1 MKKQFVKKI
10 AALGLGALMLASL
23 FGCSNGASGSSSAG
37 GSSSAA
43 AGSAAESGKVQIQF
57 WHSMSGNTQEA
68 LDKVVAGFN
77 ESQDTYE
84 VVATNQGSYDEST
97 GKFFN
102 MANGDGS
109 AAIIQIGEQNLQS
122 MIDSG
127 MVASVTGLIEKHGFD
142 DSDLLEQEV
151 NFYTVD
157 GDMWAMPFNCS
168 TPVVYYNK
176 TAFDEA
182 GVTEFPTTFEGIQE
196 AAQALADSG
205 SSITPVGMYAYGY
218 ALDQMVIN
226 MGGYVINNENGRA
239 GRATEVAYQ
248 EQITAIY
255 NWIKGLQD
263 ADLLLNYGSD
273 GTNALSGFTQQQV
286 GMFISTSASCRNV
299 IDSATDFEVG
309 VANLPVPEG
318 TEPEGVYGGGGALC
332 IATGL
337 SEDVEAGVMEFCAY
351 ATSPEVQASWAVNT
365 GYFPICNGAYETETL
380 TTAYEEMP
388 QLQVAADQLLNSKV
402 NSITAGPLLSQLPQL
417 RTDLVTA
424 LEAVFNGGEV
434 DSSVQ
439 QAVESTNSAIA
450 NANQGVAE

>member
-1 MKKQFVKKI
+1 MNPMKMKLGKRI
-10 AALGLGALMLASL
+10 AAFALGTLMLAA
-23 FGCSNGASGSSSAG
+23 FAGCSTSGSGSS
-37 GSSSAA
+37 
-43 AGSAAESGKVQIQF
+43 GSASTGDSGKIQIQF

-68 LDKVVAGFN
+68 LDEVVAGFN

-109 AAIIQIGEQNLQS
+109 AHIIQIGEQNLQS

-127 MVASVTGLIEKHGFD
+127 MVASVSDLIEKHSFD

-151 NFYTVD
+151 NFYTV
-157 GDMWAMPFNCS
+157 GEDMWAMPFNCS

-176 TAFDEA
+176 TAFAEA
-182 GVTEFPTTFEGIQE
+182 GVTEFPTTFEGIKE

-205 SSITPVGMYAYGY
+205 SNITPVGMYAYGY

-239 GRATEVAYQ
+239 DRATEVAYQ
-248 EQITAIY
+248 DQITAIY
-255 NWIKGLQD
+255 NWIKDLQD
-263 ADLLLNYGSD
+263 SGLLLNYGSD
-273 GTNALSGFTQQQV
+273 GTNTISGFTQQQV
-286 GMFISTSASCRNV
+286 GMFIASSASCRNV

-337 SEDVEAGVMEFCAY
+337 SEDVETGVMEFCTY
-351 ATSPEVQASWAVNT
+351 ATSPEVQATWAVNT
-365 GYFPICNGAYETETL
+365 GYFPICNGAYDTETL

-417 RTDLVTA
+417 RTDLQTA
-424 LEAVFNGGEV
+424 LEAVFNGSDV
-434 DSSVQ
+434 DSAVA
-439 QAVESTNSAIA
+439 QAIESTNSAIA
-450 NANQGVAE
+450 TANEGVAE

>member
-1 MKKQFVKKI
+1 MNPMKMKLGKRI
-10 AALGLGALMLASL
+10 AAFALGTLMLAA
-23 FGCSNGASGSSSAG
+23 FAGCSTSGSGSS
-37 GSSSAA
+37 
-43 AGSAAESGKVQIQF
+43 GSASTGDSGKIQIQF

-68 LDKVVAGFN
+68 LDEVVAGFN

-109 AAIIQIGEQNLQS
+109 AHIIQIGEQNLQS

-127 MVASVTGLIEKHGFD
+127 MVASVSDLIEKHSFD

-151 NFYTVD
+151 NFYTV
-157 GDMWAMPFNCS
+157 GEDMWAMPFNCS

-176 TAFDEA
+176 TAFAEA
-182 GVTEFPTTFEGIQE
+182 GVTEFPTTFEGIKE

-205 SSITPVGMYAYGY
+205 SNITPVGMYAYGY

-239 GRATEVAYQ
+239 DRATEVAYQ
-248 EQITAIY
+248 DQITAIY
-255 NWIKGLQD
+255 NWIKDLQD
-263 ADLLLNYGSD
+263 SGLLLNYGSD
-273 GTNALSGFTQQQV
+273 GTNTISGFTQQQV
-286 GMFISTSASCRNV
+286 GMFIASSASCRNV

-337 SEDVEAGVMEFCAY
+337 SEDVETGVMEFCTY
-351 ATSPEVQASWAVNT
+351 ATSPEVQATWAVNT
-365 GYFPICNGAYETETL
+365 GYFPICNGAYDTETL
-380 TTAYEEMP
+380 TTAYEGMP

-417 RTDLVTA
+417 RTDLQTA
-424 LEAVFNGGEV
+424 LEAVFNGSDV
-434 DSSVQ
+434 DSAVA
-439 QAVESTNSAIA
+439 QAIESTNSAIA
-450 NANQGVAE
+450 TANEGVAE

>member
-1 MKKQFVKKI
+1 MKMKLGKRI
-10 AALGLGALMLASL
+10 AAFALGTLMLAA
-23 FGCSNGASGSSSAG
+23 FAGCSTSGSGSS
-37 GSSSAA
+37 
-43 AGSAAESGKVQIQF
+43 GSASTGDSGKIQIQF

-68 LDKVVAGFN
+68 LDEVVAGFN

-109 AAIIQIGEQNLQS
+109 AHIIQIGEQNLQS

-127 MVASVTGLIEKHGFD
+127 MVASVSDLIEKHSFD

-151 NFYTVD
+151 NFYTV
-157 GDMWAMPFNCS
+157 GEDMWAMPFNCS

-176 TAFDEA
+176 TAFAEA
-182 GVTEFPTTFEGIQE
+182 GVTEFPTTFEGIKE

-205 SSITPVGMYAYGY
+205 SNITPVGMYAYGY

-239 GRATEVAYQ
+239 DRATEVAYQ
-248 EQITAIY
+248 DQITAIY
-255 NWIKGLQD
+255 NWIKDLQD
-263 ADLLLNYGSD
+263 SGLLLNYGSD
-273 GTNALSGFTQQQV
+273 GTNTISGFTQQQV
-286 GMFISTSASCRNV
+286 GMFIASSASCRNV

-318 TEPEGVYGGGGALC
+318 TEPEGVYGGSGALC

-337 SEDVEAGVMEFCAY
+337 SEDVETGVMEFCTY
-351 ATSPEVQASWAVNT
+351 ATSPEVQATWAVNT
-365 GYFPICNGAYETETL
+365 GYFPICNGAYDTETL

-417 RTDLVTA
+417 RTDLQTA
-424 LEAVFNGGEV
+424 LEAVFNGSDV
-434 DSSVQ
+434 DSAVA
-439 QAVESTNSAIA
+439 QAIESTNSAIA
-450 NANQGVAE
+450 TANEGVAE

>member
-1 MKKQFVKKI
+1 MKKHVCKKI
-10 AALGLGALMLASL
+10 AALLLSALLLVTL
-23 FGCSNGASGSSSAG
+23 FAGCSNGSSDGSGASTSD
-37 GSSSAA
+37 
-43 AGSAAESGKVQIQF
+43 SGKLQIQF

-68 LDKVVAGFN
+68 LDAVVAGFN
-77 ESQDTYE
+77 ESQDQYE
-84 VVATNQGSYDEST
+84 VVATNQGTYDEST

-102 MANGDGS
+102 MAGGS
-109 AAIIQIGEQNLQS
+109 DSAHIIQIGEQNLQS

-127 MVASVTGLIEKHGFD
+127 MIASVSDLIETYSFD

-176 TAFDEA
+176 TVFDAA
-182 GVTEFPTTFEGIQE
+182 GVTEFPTTFEGITE
-196 AAQALADSG
+196 AAQKVAESND
-205 SSITPVGMYAYGY
+205 SITPVGMYAYGY

-239 GRATEVAYQ
+239 DLATEVSYQ
-248 EQITAIY
+248 DQITQIY
-255 NWIKGLQD
+255 NWIKDLQD
-263 ADLLLNYGSD
+263 QELLLNYGSD
-273 GTNALSGFTQQQV
+273 GTNTISGFTQQQV
-286 GMFISTSASCRNV
+286 GMFIASSASCRNV
-299 IDSATDFEVG
+299 IDSSTDFEVG

-332 IATGL
+332 VATGL
-337 SEDVEAGVMEFCAY
+337 DEDVEAGVMEFLTY
-351 ATSPEVQASWAVNT
+351 ATSPEVQATWAVST

-380 TTAYEEMP
+380 TSTYEELP
-388 QLQVAADQLLNSKV
+388 QLQVAADQLLNSNV

-417 RTDLVTA
+417 RTDLQTA
-424 LEAVFNGGEV
+424 LEAVFNGSDVESAV
-434 DSSVQ
+434 A

-450 NANQGVAE
+450 SANQGVAE

>member
-1 MKKQFVKKI
+1 MNPMKMKLGKRI
-10 AALGLGALMLASL
+10 AAFALGTLMLAA
-23 FGCSNGASGSSSAG
+23 FAGCSTSGSGSS
-37 GSSSAA
+37 
-43 AGSAAESGKVQIQF
+43 GSASTGDSGKIQIQF

-68 LDKVVAGFN
+68 LDEVVAGFN

-109 AAIIQIGEQNLQS
+109 AHIIQIGEQNLQS

-127 MVASVTGLIEKHGFD
+127 MVASVSDLIEKHSFD

-157 GDMWAMPFNCS
+157 EDMWAMPFNCS

-176 TAFDEA
+176 TVFDAA
-182 GVTEFPTTFEGIQE
+182 GVTEFPTTFEGITE
-196 AAQALADSG
+196 AAQQVAESN

-226 MGGYVINNENGRA
+226 MGGYVIDNENGRA
-239 GRATEVAYQ
+239 GRATQVAYQ
-248 EQITAIY
+248 DQIIQIY
-255 NWIKGLQD
+255 NWIKDLQD
-263 ADLLLNYGSD
+263 SELLLNYGSD
-273 GTNALSGFTQQQV
+273 GTNTISGFTQQQV
-286 GMFISTSASCRNV
+286 GMFIASSASCRNV
-299 IDSATDFEVG
+299 IDSSTDFEVG

-332 IATGL
+332 IAAGL
-337 SEDVEAGVMEFCAY
+337 SEDVEAGVMAFCEY
-351 ATSPEVQASWAVNT
+351 ATSPEVQAQWAVDT
-365 GYFPICNGAYETETL
+365 GYFPICNGAYDTETL
-380 TTAYEEMP
+380 TAAYEEMP

-417 RTDLVTA
+417 RTDLQTA
-424 LEAVFNGGEV
+424 LEAVFNGSDV
-434 DSSVQ
+434 DSAVA
-439 QAVESTNSAIA
+439 QAIESTNSAIA
-450 NANQGVAE
+450 TANEGVAE

>member
-1 MKKQFVKKI
+1 MKHFGKRI
-10 AALGLGALMLASL
+10 AALAVSAMTLVAS
-23 FGCSNGASGSSSAG
+23 FAGCTASGTTQSGSSSAD
-37 GSSSAA
+37 
-43 AGSAAESGKVQIQF
+43 SGKVQIQF

-68 LDKVVAGFN
+68 LDTLVAGFN
-77 ESQDTYE
+77 ESQDQYE

-109 AAIIQIGEQNLQS
+109 AHIIQIGEQNLQS

-127 MVASVTGLIEKHGFD
+127 MIASVSDLIEKHSFD

-157 GDMWAMPFNCS
+157 EDMWAMPFNCS

-176 TAFDEA
+176 TVFDAA
-182 GVTEFPTTFEGIQE
+182 GVTEFPTTFEGITE
-196 AAQALADSG
+196 AAQQVAESN

-239 GRATEVAYQ
+239 DRATEVAYQ
-248 EQITAIY
+248 DQIIQIY
-255 NWIKGLQD
+255 NWIKDLQD
-263 ADLLLNYGSD
+263 QGLLLNYGSD
-273 GTNALSGFTQQQV
+273 GTNTISGFTQQQV
-286 GMFISTSASCRNV
+286 GMFIATSASCRNV

-332 IATGL
+332 VATGL
-337 SEDVEAGVMEFCAY
+337 SEEVEAGVMEFLTY
-351 ATSPEVQASWAVNT
+351 ATSPEVQATWAVST
-365 GYFPICNGAYETETL
+365 GYFPICNGAYDTDTL
-380 TTAYEEMP
+380 KTSYEEMP
-388 QLQVAADQLLNSKV
+388 QLQVAADQLLNSNV

-417 RTDLVTA
+417 RTDLQTA
-424 LEAVFNGGEV
+424 LEAVFNGSDVESAV
-434 DSSVQ
+434 A

-450 NANQGVAE
+450 SANQGVAE

>member
-1 MKKQFVKKI
+1 MKKHVCKKI
-10 AALGLGALMLASL
+10 AALLLSALLLVTL
-23 FGCSNGASGSSSAG
+23 FAGCSNGSSDGSGASTSD
-37 GSSSAA
+37 
-43 AGSAAESGKVQIQF
+43 SGKLQIQF

-68 LDKVVAGFN
+68 LDAVVAGFN
-77 ESQDTYE
+77 ESQDQYE
-84 VVATNQGSYDEST
+84 VVATNQGTYDEST

-102 MANGDGS
+102 MAGGS
-109 AAIIQIGEQNLQS
+109 DSAHIIQIGEQNLQS

-127 MVASVTGLIEKHGFD
+127 MIASVSDLIETYSFD

-176 TAFDEA
+176 TVFDAA
-182 GVTEFPTTFEGIQE
+182 GVTEFPTTFEGITE
-196 AAQALADSG
+196 AAQKVAESND
-205 SSITPVGMYAYGY
+205 SITPVGMYAYGY

-239 GRATEVAYQ
+239 DRATEVAYQ
-248 EQITAIY
+248 DQITAIY
-255 NWIKGLQD
+255 NWIKDLQD
-263 ADLLLNYGSD
+263 QGLLLNYGSD
-273 GTNALSGFTQQQV
+273 GTNTISGFTQQQV
-286 GMFISTSASCRNV
+286 GMFIASSASCRNV
-299 IDSATDFEVG
+299 IDSSTDFEVG

-332 IATGL
+332 VATGL
-337 SEDVEAGVMEFCAY
+337 DEDVEAGVMEFLTY
-351 ATSPEVQASWAVNT
+351 ATSPEVQATWAVST

-380 TTAYEEMP
+380 TSTYEELP
-388 QLQVAADQLLNSKV
+388 QLQVAADQLLNSNV

-417 RTDLVTA
+417 RTDLQTA
-424 LEAVFNGGEV
+424 LEAVFNGSDVESAV
-434 DSSVQ
+434 A

-450 NANQGVAE
+450 SANQGVAE

>member
-1 MKKQFVKKI
+1 MKMKLGKRI
-10 AALGLGALMLASL
+10 AAFALGTLMLAA
-23 FGCSNGASGSSSAG
+23 FAGCSTSGSGSS
-37 GSSSAA
+37 
-43 AGSAAESGKVQIQF
+43 GSASTGDSGKIQIQF

-68 LDKVVAGFN
+68 LDEVVAGFN

-109 AAIIQIGEQNLQS
+109 AHIIQIGEQNLQS

-127 MVASVTGLIEKHGFD
+127 MVASVSDLIEKHSFD

-151 NFYTVD
+151 NFYTV
-157 GDMWAMPFNCS
+157 GEDMWAKPFNCS

-176 TAFDEA
+176 TAFAEA
-182 GVTEFPTTFEGIQE
+182 GVTEFPTTFEGIKE

-205 SSITPVGMYAYGY
+205 SNITPVGMYAYGY

-239 GRATEVAYQ
+239 DRATEVAYQ
-248 EQITAIY
+248 DQITAIY
-255 NWIKGLQD
+255 NWIKDLQD
-263 ADLLLNYGSD
+263 SGLLLNYGSD
-273 GTNALSGFTQQQV
+273 GTNTISGFTQQQV
-286 GMFISTSASCRNV
+286 GMFIASSASCRNV

-337 SEDVEAGVMEFCAY
+337 SEDVETGVMEFCTY
-351 ATSPEVQASWAVNT
+351 ATSPEVQATWAVNT
-365 GYFPICNGAYETETL
+365 GYFPICNGAYDTETL

-417 RTDLVTA
+417 RTDLQTA
-424 LEAVFNGGEV
+424 LEAVFNGSDV
-434 DSSVQ
+434 DSAVA
-439 QAVESTNSAIA
+439 QAIESTNSAIA
-450 NANQGVAE
+450 TANEGVAE

>member
-1 MKKQFVKKI
+1 MKMKLGKRI
-10 AALGLGALMLASL
+10 AAFALGTLMLAA
-23 FGCSNGASGSSSAG
+23 FAGCSTSGSGSS
-37 GSSSAA
+37 
-43 AGSAAESGKVQIQF
+43 GSASTGDSGKIQIQF

-68 LDKVVAGFN
+68 LDEVVAGFN

-109 AAIIQIGEQNLQS
+109 AHIIQIGEQNLQS

-127 MVASVTGLIEKHGFD
+127 MVASVSDLIEKHSFD

-151 NFYTVD
+151 NFYTV
-157 GDMWAMPFNCS
+157 GEDMWAMPFNCS

-176 TAFDEA
+176 TAFAEA
-182 GVTEFPTTFEGIQE
+182 GVTEFPTTFEGIKE

-205 SSITPVGMYAYGY
+205 SNITPVGMYAYGY

-239 GRATEVAYQ
+239 DRATEVAYQ
-248 EQITAIY
+248 DQITAIY
-255 NWIKGLQD
+255 NWIKDLQD
-263 ADLLLNYGSD
+263 SGLLLNYGSD
-273 GTNALSGFTQQQV
+273 GTNTISGFTQQQV
-286 GMFISTSASCRNV
+286 GMFIASSASCRNV

-337 SEDVEAGVMEFCAY
+337 SVDVETGVMEFCTY
-351 ATSPEVQASWAVNT
+351 ATSPEVQATWAVNT
-365 GYFPICNGAYETETL
+365 GYFPICNGAYDTETL

-417 RTDLVTA
+417 RTDLQTA
-424 LEAVFNGGEV
+424 LEAVFNGSDV
-434 DSSVQ
+434 DSAVA
-439 QAVESTNSAIA
+439 QAIESTNSAIA
-450 NANQGVAE
+450 TANEGVAE

>member
-1 MKKQFVKKI
+1 MKRNIGKRI
-10 AALGLGALMLASL
+10 LALGLSAVLAGSL
-23 FGCSNGASGSSSAG
+23 LAGCSSSGTSSDSASAD
-37 GSSSAA
+37 
-43 AGSAAESGKVQIQF
+43 SGKLQISF

-77 ESQDTYE
+77 ESQDQYE

-102 MANGDGS
+102 MANGEDS
-109 AAIIQIGEQNLQS
+109 AAIIQLGEQNLQS
-122 MIDSG
+122 MIDSQ
-127 MVASVTGLIEKHGFD
+127 MIASVSDLIEKHEFD

-176 TAFDEA
+176 TAFEEA
-182 GVTEFPTTFEGIQE
+182 GVTEFPTTFEGIKE
-196 AAQALADSG
+196 AAQKLADSG

-226 MGGYVINNENGRA
+226 MGGYVIDNENGRA
-239 GRATEVAYQ
+239 GRATQVAYQ
-248 EQITAIY
+248 DQIIQIY
-255 NWIKGLQD
+255 NWIKDLQD
-263 ADLLLNYGSD
+263 SELLLNYGSD
-273 GTNALSGFTQQQV
+273 GTNTISGFTQQQV
-286 GMFISTSASCRNV
+286 GMFIASSASCRNV
-299 IDSATDFEVG
+299 IDSSTDFEVG

-332 IATGL
+332 IAAGL
-337 SEDVEAGVMEFCAY
+337 SEDVEAGVMAFCEY
-351 ATSPEVQASWAVNT
+351 ATSPEVQAQWAVDT
-365 GYFPICNGAYETETL
+365 GYFPICNGAYDTETL
-380 TTAYEEMP
+380 TAAYEEMP

-424 LEAVFNGGEV
+424 LEAVFNGADV

-450 NANQGVAE
+450 AANEGVAE

>member
-1 MKKQFVKKI
+1 MKKHVCKKI
-10 AALGLGALMLASL
+10 AALLLSALLLVTL
-23 FGCSNGASGSSSAG
+23 FAGCSNGSSDGSGASTSD
-37 GSSSAA
+37 
-43 AGSAAESGKVQIQF
+43 SGKLQIQF

-68 LDKVVAGFN
+68 LDAVVAGFN
-77 ESQDTYE
+77 ESQDQYE
-84 VVATNQGSYDEST
+84 VVATNQGTYDEST

-102 MANGDGS
+102 MAGGS
-109 AAIIQIGEQNLQS
+109 DSAHIIQIGEQNLQS

-127 MVASVTGLIEKHGFD
+127 MIASVSDLIETYSFD

-176 TAFDEA
+176 TVFDAA
-182 GVTEFPTTFEGIQE
+182 GVTEFPTTFEGITE
-196 AAQALADSG
+196 AAQKVAESND
-205 SSITPVGMYAYGY
+205 SITPVGMYAYGY

-239 GRATEVAYQ
+239 DRATEVSYQ
-248 EQITAIY
+248 DQITQIY
-255 NWIKGLQD
+255 NWIKDLQD
-263 ADLLLNYGSD
+263 QELLLNYGSD
-273 GTNALSGFTQQQV
+273 GTNTISGFTQQQV
-286 GMFISTSASCRNV
+286 GMFIDSSASCRNV
-299 IDSATDFEVG
+299 IDSSTDFEVG

-332 IATGL
+332 VATGL
-337 SEDVEAGVMEFCAY
+337 DEDVEAGVMEFLTY
-351 ATSPEVQASWAVNT
+351 ATSPEVQATWAVST

-380 TTAYEEMP
+380 TSTYEELP
-388 QLQVAADQLLNSKV
+388 QLQVAADQLLNSNV

-417 RTDLVTA
+417 RTDLQTA
-424 LEAVFNGGEV
+424 LEAVFNGSDVESAV
-434 DSSVQ
+434 A

-450 NANQGVAE
+450 SANQGVAE

>member
-1 MKKQFVKKI
+1 MKMKLGKRI
-10 AALGLGALMLASL
+10 AAFALGTLMLAA
-23 FGCSNGASGSSSAG
+23 FAGCSTSGSGSS
-37 GSSSAA
+37 
-43 AGSAAESGKVQIQF
+43 GSASTGDSGKIQIQF

-68 LDKVVAGFN
+68 LDEVVAGFN

-109 AAIIQIGEQNLQS
+109 AHIIQIGEQNLQS

-127 MVASVTGLIEKHGFD
+127 MVASVSDLIEKHSFD

-151 NFYTVD
+151 NFYTV
-157 GDMWAMPFNCS
+157 GEDMWAMPFNCS

-176 TAFDEA
+176 TAFAEA
-182 GVTEFPTTFEGIQE
+182 GVTEFPTTFEGIKE

-205 SSITPVGMYAYGY
+205 SNITPVGMYAYGY

-239 GRATEVAYQ
+239 DRATEVAYQ
-248 EQITAIY
+248 DQITAIY
-255 NWIKGLQD
+255 NWIKDLQD
-263 ADLLLNYGSD
+263 SGLLLNYGSD
-273 GTNALSGFTQQQV
+273 GTNTISGFTQQQV
-286 GMFISTSASCRNV
+286 GMFIASSASCRNV
-299 IDSATDFEVG
+299 IDSATDFVVG

-337 SEDVEAGVMEFCAY
+337 SEDVETGVMEFCTY
-351 ATSPEVQASWAVNT
+351 ATSPEVQATWAVNT
-365 GYFPICNGAYETETL
+365 GYFPICNGAYDTETL

-417 RTDLVTA
+417 RTDLQTA
-424 LEAVFNGGEV
+424 LEAVFNGSDV
-434 DSSVQ
+434 DSAVA
-439 QAVESTNSAIA
+439 QAIESTNSAIA
-450 NANQGVAE
+450 TANEGVAE

>member
-1 MKKQFVKKI
+1 MKRNIGKRI
-10 AALGLGALMLASL
+10 LALGLSAVLAGSL
-23 FGCSNGASGSSSAG
+23 LAGCTGG
-37 GSSSAA
+37 GSSSD
-43 AGSAAESGKVQIQF
+43 SASTDSGKLQISF

-77 ESQDTYE
+77 ESQDQYE

-102 MANGDGS
+102 MANGEDS

-122 MIDSG
+122 MIDSQ
-127 MVASVTGLIEKHGFD
+127 MIASVSDLIEKHEFD

-176 TAFDEA
+176 TAFEEA
-182 GVTEFPTTFEGIQE
+182 GVTEFPTTFEGIKE
-196 AAQALADSG
+196 AAQQLADSG

-226 MGGYVINNENGRA
+226 MGGYVIDNENGRA
-239 GRATEVAYQ
+239 GRATQVAYQ
-248 EQITAIY
+248 DQITQIY
-255 NWIKGLQD
+255 NWIKDLQD
-263 ADLLLNYGSD
+263 SELLLNYGSD
-273 GTNALSGFTQQQV
+273 GTNTISGFTQQQV
-286 GMFISTSASCRNV
+286 GMFIASSASCRNV
-299 IDSATDFEVG
+299 IDSSTDFEVG

-337 SEDVEAGVMEFCAY
+337 SEDVEAGVMAFCEY
-351 ATSPEVQASWAVNT
+351 ATSPEVQAQWAVDT
-365 GYFPICNGAYETETL
+365 GYFPICNGAYDTETL

-434 DSSVQ
+434 ESSVQ

-450 NANQGVAE
+450 TANEGVTE

>member
-1 MKKQFVKKI
+1 MKMKLGKRI
-10 AALGLGALMLASL
+10 AAFALGTLMLAA
-23 FGCSNGASGSSSAG
+23 FAGCSTSGSGSS
-37 GSSSAA
+37 
-43 AGSAAESGKVQIQF
+43 GSASTGDSGKIQIQF

-68 LDKVVAGFN
+68 LDEVVAGFN

-109 AAIIQIGEQNLQS
+109 AHIIQIGEQNLQS

-127 MVASVTGLIEKHGFD
+127 MVASVSDLIEKHSFD

-151 NFYTVD
+151 NFYTV
-157 GDMWAMPFNCS
+157 GEDMWAMPFNCS

-176 TAFDEA
+176 TAFAEA
-182 GVTEFPTTFEGIQE
+182 GVTEFPTTFEGIKE

-205 SSITPVGMYAYGY
+205 SNITPVGMYAYGY

-239 GRATEVAYQ
+239 DRATEVAYQ
-248 EQITAIY
+248 DQITAIY
-255 NWIKGLQD
+255 NWIKDLQD
-263 ADLLLNYGSD
+263 SGLLLNYGSD
-273 GTNALSGFTQQQV
+273 GTNTISGFTQQQV
-286 GMFISTSASCRNV
+286 GMFIASSASCRNV

-337 SEDVEAGVMEFCAY
+337 SEDVETGVMEFCTY
-351 ATSPEVQASWAVNT
+351 ATSPEVQATWAVNT
-365 GYFPICNGAYETETL
+365 GYFPICNGAYDTETL
-380 TTAYEEMP
+380 TTAYEGMP

-417 RTDLVTA
+417 RTDLQTA
-424 LEAVFNGGEV
+424 LEAVFNGSDV
-434 DSSVQ
+434 DSAVA
-439 QAVESTNSAIA
+439 QAIESTNSAIA
-450 NANQGVAE
+450 TANEGVAE

>member
-1 MKKQFVKKI
+1 MKISFGKRI
-10 AALGLGALMLASL
+10 AAVALSAMMLATA
-23 FGCSNGASGSSSAG
+23 FAGCTNGGTSSTSE
-37 GSSSAA
+37 
-43 AGSAAESGKVQIQF
+43 GSASTDGSGKLQIQF

-68 LDKVVAGFN
+68 LDAVVAGFN
-77 ESQDTYE
+77 ESQDQYE

-109 AAIIQIGEQNLQS
+109 AQIIQIGEQNLQS

-127 MVASVTGLIEKHGFD
+127 MIASVSDLIEKYSFD

-151 NFYTVD
+151 NFYSVD
-157 GDMWAMPFNCS
+157 GNMWAMPFNCS

-176 TAFDEA
+176 TVFDEA
-182 GVTEFPTTFEGIQE
+182 GVTEFPTTFEGITE
-196 AAQALADSG
+196 AAQKVAETND
-205 SSITPVGMYAYGY
+205 SITPVGMYAYGY

-239 GRATEVAYQ
+239 DRATEVSYQ
-248 EQITAIY
+248 DQITQIY
-255 NWIKGLQD
+255 NWIKDLQD
-263 ADLLLNYGSD
+263 QELLLNYGSD
-273 GTNALSGFTQQQV
+273 GTNTISGFTQQQV
-286 GMFISTSASCRNV
+286 GMFIASSASCRNV
-299 IDSATDFEVG
+299 IDSSTDFEVG

-332 IATGL
+332 VATGL
-337 SEDVEAGVMEFCAY
+337 DEDVEAGVMEFLTY
-351 ATSPEVQASWAVNT
+351 ATSPEVQATWAVST

-380 TTAYEEMP
+380 TSTYEELP
-388 QLQVAADQLLNSKV
+388 QLQVAADQLLNSNV

-417 RTDLVTA
+417 RTDLQTA
-424 LEAVFNGGEV
+424 LEAVFNGSDVESAV
-434 DSSVQ
+434 A

-450 NANQGVAE
+450 NANQGVTE

>member
-1 MKKQFVKKI
+1 MNPMKMKLGKRI
-10 AALGLGALMLASL
+10 AAFALGTLMLAA
-23 FGCSNGASGSSSAG
+23 FAGCSTSGSGSS
-37 GSSSAA
+37 
-43 AGSAAESGKVQIQF
+43 GSASTGDSGKIQIQF

-68 LDKVVAGFN
+68 LDEVVAGFN

-109 AAIIQIGEQNLQS
+109 AHIIQIGEQNLQS

-127 MVASVTGLIEKHGFD
+127 MVASVSDLIEKHSFD

-151 NFYTVD
+151 NFYTV
-157 GDMWAMPFNCS
+157 GEDMWAMPFNCS

-176 TAFDEA
+176 TAFAEA
-182 GVTEFPTTFEGIQE
+182 GVTEFPTTFEGIKE

-205 SSITPVGMYAYGY
+205 SNITPVGMYAYGY

-239 GRATEVAYQ
+239 DRATEVAYQ
-248 EQITAIY
+248 DQITAIY
-255 NWIKGLQD
+255 NWIKDLQD
-263 ADLLLNYGSD
+263 SGLLLNYGSD
-273 GTNALSGFTQQQV
+273 GTNTISGFTQQQV
-286 GMFISTSASCRNV
+286 GMFIASSASCRNV

-337 SEDVEAGVMEFCAY
+337 SEDVETGVMEFCTY
-351 ATSPEVQASWAVNT
+351 ATSPEVQATWAVNT
-365 GYFPICNGAYETETL
+365 GYFPICNGAYDTETL

-417 RTDLVTA
+417 RTDLQTV
-424 LEAVFNGGEV
+424 LEAVFNGSDV
-434 DSSVQ
+434 DSAVA
-439 QAVESTNSAIA
+439 QAIESTNSAIA
-450 NANQGVAE
+450 TANEGVAE

>member
-1 MKKQFVKKI
+1 MKRNIGKRI
-10 AALGLGALMLASL
+10 LALGL
-23 FGCSNGASGSSSAG
+23 SAVL
-37 GSSSAA
+37 
-43 AGSAAESGKVQIQF
+43 AGSLLAGCTGGGTSSDSASTDSGKLQISF

-77 ESQDTYE
+77 ESQDQYE

-102 MANGDGS
+102 MANGEDS

-122 MIDSG
+122 MIDSQ
-127 MVASVTGLIEKHGFD
+127 MIASVSDLIEKHEFD

-176 TAFDEA
+176 TAFEEA
-182 GVTEFPTTFEGIQE
+182 GVTEFPTTFEGIKE
-196 AAQALADSG
+196 AAQQLADSG

-226 MGGYVINNENGRA
+226 MGGYVIDNENGRA
-239 GRATEVAYQ
+239 GRATQVAYQ
-248 EQITAIY
+248 DQITQIY
-255 NWIKGLQD
+255 NWIKDLQD
-263 ADLLLNYGSD
+263 SELLLNYGSD
-273 GTNALSGFTQQQV
+273 GTNTISGFTQQQV
-286 GMFISTSASCRNV
+286 GMFIASSASCRNV
-299 IDSATDFEVG
+299 IDSSTDFEVG

-337 SEDVEAGVMEFCAY
+337 SEDVEAGVMAFCEY
-351 ATSPEVQASWAVNT
+351 ATSPEVQAQWAVDT
-365 GYFPICNGAYETETL
+365 GYFPICNGAYDTETL

-434 DSSVQ
+434 ESSVQ

-450 NANQGVAE
+450 TANEGVTE

>member
-1 MKKQFVKKI
+1 MKMKLGKRI
-10 AALGLGALMLASL
+10 AAFALGTLMLAA
-23 FGCSNGASGSSSAG
+23 FAGCSTSGSGSS
-37 GSSSAA
+37 
-43 AGSAAESGKVQIQF
+43 GSASTGDSGKIQIQF

-68 LDKVVAGFN
+68 LDEVVAGFN

-109 AAIIQIGEQNLQS
+109 AHIIQIGEQ
-122 MIDSG
+122 IDSG
-127 MVASVTGLIEKHGFD
+127 MVASVSDLIEKHSFD

-151 NFYTVD
+151 NFYTV
-157 GDMWAMPFNCS
+157 GEDMWAMPFNCS

-176 TAFDEA
+176 TAFAEA
-182 GVTEFPTTFEGIQE
+182 GVTEFPTTFEGIKE

-205 SSITPVGMYAYGY
+205 SNITPVGMYAYGY

-239 GRATEVAYQ
+239 DRATEVAYQ
-248 EQITAIY
+248 DQITAIY
-255 NWIKGLQD
+255 NWIKDLQD
-263 ADLLLNYGSD
+263 SGLLLNYGSD
-273 GTNALSGFTQQQV
+273 GTNTISGFTQQQV
-286 GMFISTSASCRNV
+286 GMFIASSASCRNV

-337 SEDVEAGVMEFCAY
+337 SEDVETGVMEFCTY
-351 ATSPEVQASWAVNT
+351 ATSPEVQATWAVNT
-365 GYFPICNGAYETETL
+365 GYFPICNGAYDTETL

-417 RTDLVTA
+417 RTDLQTA
-424 LEAVFNGGEV
+424 LEAVFNGSDV
-434 DSSVQ
+434 DSAVA
-439 QAVESTNSAIA
+439 QAIESTNSAIA
-450 NANQGVAE
+450 TANEGVAE

>member
-1 MKKQFVKKI
+1 MKISFGKRI
-10 AALGLGALMLASL
+10 AAVALSAMMLATA
-23 FGCSNGASGSSSAG
+23 FAGCTNGGTSSTSE
-37 GSSSAA
+37 
-43 AGSAAESGKVQIQF
+43 GSASTDGSGKLQIQF

-68 LDKVVAGFN
+68 LDAVVAGFN
-77 ESQDTYE
+77 ESQDQYE

-109 AAIIQIGEQNLQS
+109 AQIIQIGEQNLQS

-127 MVASVTGLIEKHGFD
+127 MIASVSDLIEKYSFD

-151 NFYTVD
+151 NFYSVD
-157 GDMWAMPFNCS
+157 GNMWAMPFNCS

-176 TAFDEA
+176 TVFDEA
-182 GVTEFPTTFEGIQE
+182 GVTEFPTTFEGITE
-196 AAQALADSG
+196 AAQKVAETND
-205 SSITPVGMYAYGY
+205 SITPVGMYAYGY

-248 EQITAIY
+248 DQITAIY
-255 NWIKGLQD
+255 NWIKDLQD
-263 ADLLLNYGSD
+263 QGLLLNYGSD
-273 GTNALSGFTQQQV
+273 GTNTISGFTQQQV
-286 GMFISTSASCRNV
+286 GMFIASSASCRNV

-332 IATGL
+332 VATGL
-337 SEDVEAGVMEFCAY
+337 DEDVEAGVMEFLTY
-351 ATSPEVQASWAVNT
+351 ATSPEVQATWAVST

-380 TTAYEEMP
+380 TSTYEELP
-388 QLQVAADQLLNSKV
+388 QLQVAADQLLNSNV

-417 RTDLVTA
+417 RTDLQTA
-424 LEAVFNGGEV
+424 LEAVFNGSDVESAV
-434 DSSVQ
+434 A

-450 NANQGVAE
+450 SANQGVAE

>member
-1 MKKQFVKKI
+1 MNPMKMKLGKRI
-10 AALGLGALMLASL
+10 AAFALGTLMLAA
-23 FGCSNGASGSSSAG
+23 FAGCSTSGSGSS
-37 GSSSAA
+37 
-43 AGSAAESGKVQIQF
+43 GSASTGDSGKIQIQF

-68 LDKVVAGFN
+68 LDEVVAGFN

-109 AAIIQIGEQNLQS
+109 AHIIQIGEQNLQS

-127 MVASVTGLIEKHGFD
+127 MVASVSDLIEKHSFD

-151 NFYTVD
+151 NFYTV
-157 GDMWAMPFNCS
+157 GEDMWAMPFNCS

-176 TAFDEA
+176 TAFAEA
-182 GVTEFPTTFEGIQE
+182 GVTEFPTTFEGIKE

-205 SSITPVGMYAYGY
+205 SNITPVGMYAYGY

-239 GRATEVAYQ
+239 DRATEVAYQ
-248 EQITAIY
+248 DQITAIY
-255 NWIKGLQD
+255 NWIKDLQD
-263 ADLLLNYGSD
+263 SGLLLNYGSD
-273 GTNALSGFTQQQV
+273 GTNTISGFTQQQV
-286 GMFISTSASCRNV
+286 GMFIDSSASCRNV

-337 SEDVEAGVMEFCAY
+337 SEDVETGVMEFCTY
-351 ATSPEVQASWAVNT
+351 ATSPEVQATWAVNT
-365 GYFPICNGAYETETL
+365 GYFPICNGAYDTETL

-417 RTDLVTA
+417 RTDLQTA
-424 LEAVFNGGEV
+424 LEAVFNGSDV
-434 DSSVQ
+434 DSAVA
-439 QAVESTNSAIA
+439 QAIESTNSAIA
-450 NANQGVAE
+450 TANEGVAE

>member
-1 MKKQFVKKI
+1 MNPMKMKLGKRI
-10 AALGLGALMLASL
+10 AAFALGTLMLAA
-23 FGCSNGASGSSSAG
+23 FAGCSTSGSGSS
-37 GSSSAA
+37 
-43 AGSAAESGKVQIQF
+43 GSASTGDSGKIQIQF

-68 LDKVVAGFN
+68 LDEVVAGFN

-109 AAIIQIGEQNLQS
+109 AHIIQIGEQNLQS

-127 MVASVTGLIEKHGFD
+127 MVASVSDLIEKHSFD

-157 GDMWAMPFNCS
+157 EDMWAMPFNCS

-176 TAFDEA
+176 TAFAEA
-182 GVTEFPTTFEGIQE
+182 GVTEFPTTFEGIKE

-205 SSITPVGMYAYGY
+205 SNITPVGMYAYGY

-239 GRATEVAYQ
+239 DRATEVAYQ
-248 EQITAIY
+248 DQITAIY
-255 NWIKGLQD
+255 NWIKDLQD
-263 ADLLLNYGSD
+263 SGLLLNYGSD
-273 GTNALSGFTQQQV
+273 GTNTISGFTQQQV
-286 GMFISTSASCRNV
+286 GMFIASSASCRNV

-337 SEDVEAGVMEFCAY
+337 SEDVETGVMEFCTY
-351 ATSPEVQASWAVNT
+351 ATSPEVQATWAVNT
-365 GYFPICNGAYETETL
+365 GYFPICNGAYDTETL

-417 RTDLVTA
+417 RTDLQTA
-424 LEAVFNGGEV
+424 LEAVFNGSDV
-434 DSSVQ
+434 DSAVA
-439 QAVESTNSAIA
+439 QAIESTNSAIA
-450 NANQGVAE
+450 TANEGVAE

>member
-1 MKKQFVKKI
+1 MKMKLGKRI
-10 AALGLGALMLASL
+10 AAFALGTLMLAA
-23 FGCSNGASGSSSAG
+23 FAGCSTSGSGSS
-37 GSSSAA
+37 
-43 AGSAAESGKVQIQF
+43 GSASTGDSGKIQIQF

-68 LDKVVAGFN
+68 LDEVVAGFN

-109 AAIIQIGEQNLQS
+109 AHIIQIGEQNLQS

-127 MVASVTGLIEKHGFD
+127 MVASVSDLIEKHSFD

-151 NFYTVD
+151 NFYTV
-157 GDMWAMPFNCS
+157 GEDMWAMPFNCS

-176 TAFDEA
+176 TAFAEA
-182 GVTEFPTTFEGIQE
+182 GVTEFPTTFEGIKE

-205 SSITPVGMYAYGY
+205 SNITPVGMYAYGY

-239 GRATEVAYQ
+239 DRATEVAYQ
-248 EQITAIY
+248 DQITAIY
-255 NWIKGLQD
+255 NWIKDLQD
-263 ADLLLNYGSD
+263 SGLLLNYGSD
-273 GTNALSGFTQQQV
+273 GTNTISGFTQQQV
-286 GMFISTSASCRNV
+286 GMFIASSASCRNV

-337 SEDVEAGVMEFCAY
+337 SEDVEAGVMAFCEY
-351 ATSPEVQASWAVNT
+351 ATSPEVQAQWAVDT
-365 GYFPICNGAYETETL
+365 GYFPICNGAYDTETL
-380 TTAYEEMP
+380 TAAYEEMP

-434 DSSVQ
+434 ESSVQ

-450 NANQGVAE
+450 TANEGVTE

>member
-1 MKKQFVKKI
+1 MKRNIGKRI
-10 AALGLGALMLASL
+10 LALGLSAVLAGSL
-23 FGCSNGASGSSSAG
+23 LAGCSGNGTSSDSASAD
-37 GSSSAA
+37 
-43 AGSAAESGKVQIQF
+43 SGKLQISF

-77 ESQDTYE
+77 ESQDQYE

-102 MANGDGS
+102 MTNGEDS

-122 MIDSG
+122 MIDSQ
-127 MVASVTGLIEKHGFD
+127 MIASVSDLIEKHEFD

-176 TAFDEA
+176 TAFEEA
-182 GVTEFPTTFEGIQE
+182 GVTEFPTTFEGIKE
-196 AAQALADSG
+196 AAQKLADSG

-226 MGGYVINNENGRA
+226 MGGYVIDNENGRA
-239 GRATEVAYQ
+239 GRATQVAYQ
-248 EQITAIY
+248 DQIIQIY
-255 NWIKGLQD
+255 NWIKDLQD
-263 ADLLLNYGSD
+263 SELLLNYGSD
-273 GTNALSGFTQQQV
+273 GTNTISGFTQQQV
-286 GMFISTSASCRNV
+286 GMFIASSASCRNV
-299 IDSATDFEVG
+299 IDSSTDFEVG

-332 IATGL
+332 IAAGL
-337 SEDVEAGVMEFCAY
+337 SEDVEAGVMAFCEY
-351 ATSPEVQASWAVNT
+351 ATSPEVQAQWAVDT
-365 GYFPICNGAYETETL
+365 GYFPICNGAYDTETL
-380 TTAYEEMP
+380 TAAYEEMP

-434 DSSVQ
+434 ESSVQ

-450 NANQGVAE
+450 AANEGVAE

>member
-1 MKKQFVKKI
+1 MKMKLGKRI
-10 AALGLGALMLASL
+10 AAFALGTLMLAA
-23 FGCSNGASGSSSAG
+23 FAGCSTSGSGSS
-37 GSSSAA
+37 
-43 AGSAAESGKVQIQF
+43 GSASTGDSGKIQIQF

-68 LDKVVAGFN
+68 LDEVVAGFN

-109 AAIIQIGEQNLQS
+109 AHIIQIGEQNLQS

-127 MVASVTGLIEKHGFD
+127 MVASVSDLIEKHSFD

-157 GDMWAMPFNCS
+157 EDMWAMPFNCS

-176 TAFDEA
+176 TAFAEA
-182 GVTEFPTTFEGIQE
+182 GVTEFPTTFEGIKE

-205 SSITPVGMYAYGY
+205 SNITPVGMYAYGY

-239 GRATEVAYQ
+239 DRATEVAYQ
-248 EQITAIY
+248 DQITAIY
-255 NWIKGLQD
+255 NWIKDLQD
-263 ADLLLNYGSD
+263 SGLLLNYGSD
-273 GTNALSGFTQQQV
+273 GTNTISGFTQQQV
-286 GMFISTSASCRNV
+286 GMFIASSASCRNV

-337 SEDVEAGVMEFCAY
+337 SEDVETGVMEFCTY
-351 ATSPEVQASWAVNT
+351 ATSPEVQATWAVNT
-365 GYFPICNGAYETETL
+365 GYFPICNGAYDTETL

-417 RTDLVTA
+417 RTDLQTA
-424 LEAVFNGGEV
+424 LEAVFNGSDV
-434 DSSVQ
+434 DSAVA
-439 QAVESTNSAIA
+439 QAIESTNSAIA
-450 NANQGVAE
+450 TANEGVAE

>member
-1 MKKQFVKKI
+1 MKRNIGKRI
-10 AALGLGALMLASL
+10 LALGLSAVLAGSL
-23 FGCSNGASGSSSAG
+23 LAGCSSNGTSSDSASAD
-37 GSSSAA
+37 
-43 AGSAAESGKVQIQF
+43 SGKLQISF

-77 ESQDTYE
+77 ESQDKDE
-84 VVATNQGSYDEST
+84 VVPTHQGSYDEST

-102 MANGDGS
+102 MANGEDS

-122 MIDSG
+122 MIDSQ
-127 MVASVTGLIEKHGFD
+127 MIASVSDLIEKHEFD

-176 TAFDEA
+176 TAFEEA
-182 GVTEFPTTFEGIQE
+182 GVTEFPTTFEGIKE
-196 AAQALADSG
+196 AAQKLADSG

-226 MGGYVINNENGRA
+226 MGGYVIDNENGRA
-239 GRATEVAYQ
+239 GRATQVAYQ
-248 EQITAIY
+248 DQIIQIY
-255 NWIKGLQD
+255 NWIKDLQD
-263 ADLLLNYGSD
+263 SELLLNYGSD
-273 GTNALSGFTQQQV
+273 GTNTISGFTQQQV
-286 GMFISTSASCRNV
+286 GMFIASSASCRNV
-299 IDSATDFEVG
+299 IDSSTDFEVG

-332 IATGL
+332 IAAGL
-337 SEDVEAGVMEFCAY
+337 SEDVEAGVMAFCEY
-351 ATSPEVQASWAVNT
+351 ATSPEVQAQWAVDT
-365 GYFPICNGAYETETL
+365 GYFPICNGAYDTETL
-380 TTAYEEMP
+380 TAAYEEMP

-434 DSSVQ
+434 ESSVQ

-450 NANQGVAE
+450 AANEGVAE

>member
-1 MKKQFVKKI
+1 MKKHVCKKI
-10 AALGLGALMLASL
+10 AALLLSALLLVTL
-23 FGCSNGASGSSSAG
+23 FAGCSNGSSDGSGAFTSD
-37 GSSSAA
+37 
-43 AGSAAESGKVQIQF
+43 SGKLQIQF

-68 LDKVVAGFN
+68 LDAVVAGFN
-77 ESQDTYE
+77 ESQDQYE
-84 VVATNQGSYDEST
+84 VVATNQGTYDEST

-102 MANGDGS
+102 MAGGS
-109 AAIIQIGEQNLQS
+109 DSAHIIQIGEQNLQS

-127 MVASVTGLIEKHGFD
+127 MIASVSDLIETYSFD

-176 TAFDEA
+176 TVFDAA
-182 GVTEFPTTFEGIQE
+182 GVTEFPTTFEGITE
-196 AAQALADSG
+196 AAQKVAESND
-205 SSITPVGMYAYGY
+205 SITPVGMYAYGY

-239 GRATEVAYQ
+239 DRATEVSYQ
-248 EQITAIY
+248 DQITQIY
-255 NWIKGLQD
+255 NWIKDLQD
-263 ADLLLNYGSD
+263 QELLLNYGSD
-273 GTNALSGFTQQQV
+273 GTNTISGFTQQQV
-286 GMFISTSASCRNV
+286 GMFIASSASCRNV
-299 IDSATDFEVG
+299 IDSSTDFEVG

-332 IATGL
+332 VATGL
-337 SEDVEAGVMEFCAY
+337 DEDVEAGVMEFLTY
-351 ATSPEVQASWAVNT
+351 ATSPEVQATWAVST

-380 TTAYEEMP
+380 TSTYEELP
-388 QLQVAADQLLNSKV
+388 QLQVAADQLLNSNV

-417 RTDLVTA
+417 RTDLQTA
-424 LEAVFNGGEV
+424 LEAVFNGSDVESAV
-434 DSSVQ
+434 A

-450 NANQGVAE
+450 SANQGVAE

>member
-1 MKKQFVKKI
+1 MNPMKMKLGKRI
-10 AALGLGALMLASL
+10 AAFALGTLMLAA
-23 FGCSNGASGSSSAG
+23 FAGCSTSGSGSS
-37 GSSSAA
+37 
-43 AGSAAESGKVQIQF
+43 GSASTGDSGKIQIQF

-68 LDKVVAGFN
+68 LDEVVAGFN

-109 AAIIQIGEQNLQS
+109 AHIIQIGEQNLQS

-127 MVASVTGLIEKHGFD
+127 MVASVSDLIEKHSFD

-151 NFYTVD
+151 NFYTV
-157 GDMWAMPFNCS
+157 GEDMWAMPFNCS

-176 TAFDEA
+176 TAFAEA
-182 GVTEFPTTFEGIQE
+182 GVTEFPTTFEGIKE

-205 SSITPVGMYAYGY
+205 SNITPVGMYAYGY

-239 GRATEVAYQ
+239 DRATEVAYQ
-248 EQITAIY
+248 DQITAIY
-255 NWIKGLQD
+255 NWIKDLQD
-263 ADLLLNYGSD
+263 SGLLLNYGSD
-273 GTNALSGFTQQQV
+273 GTNTISGFTQQQV
-286 GMFISTSASCRNV
+286 GMFIASSASCRNV

-337 SEDVEAGVMEFCAY
+337 SEDVETGVMEFCTY
-351 ATSPEVQASWAVNT
+351 ATSPEVQATWAVNT
-365 GYFPICNGAYETETL
+365 GYFPICNGAYDTETL

-388 QLQVAADQLLNSKV
+388 QLQVAADQLLYSKV

-417 RTDLVTA
+417 RTDLQTA
-424 LEAVFNGGEV
+424 LEAVFNGSDV
-434 DSSVQ
+434 DSAVA
-439 QAVESTNSAIA
+439 QAIESTNSAIA
-450 NANQGVAE
+450 TANEGVAE

>member
-1 MKKQFVKKI
+1 MKMKLGKRI
-10 AALGLGALMLASL
+10 AAFALGTLMLAA
-23 FGCSNGASGSSSAG
+23 FAGCSTSGSGSSGRASTG
-37 GSSSAA
+37 D
-43 AGSAAESGKVQIQF
+43 SGKIQIQF

-68 LDKVVAGFN
+68 LDEVVAGFN
-77 ESQDTYE
+77 ESHDTYE

-109 AAIIQIGEQNLQS
+109 AHIIQIGEQNLQS

-127 MVASVTGLIEKHGFD
+127 MVASVSDLIEKHSFD

-151 NFYTVD
+151 NFYTV
-157 GDMWAMPFNCS
+157 GEDMWAMPFNCS

-176 TAFDEA
+176 TAFAEA
-182 GVTEFPTTFEGIQE
+182 GVTEFPTTFEGIKE

-205 SSITPVGMYAYGY
+205 SNITPVGMYAYGY

-239 GRATEVAYQ
+239 DRATEVAYQ
-248 EQITAIY
+248 DQITAIY
-255 NWIKGLQD
+255 NWIKDLQD
-263 ADLLLNYGSD
+263 SGLLLNYGSD
-273 GTNALSGFTQQQV
+273 GTNTISGFTQQQV
-286 GMFISTSASCRNV
+286 GMFIASSASCRNV

-337 SEDVEAGVMEFCAY
+337 SEDVETGVMEFCTY
-351 ATSPEVQASWAVNT
+351 ATSPEVQATWAVNT
-365 GYFPICNGAYETETL
+365 GYFPICNGAYDTETL

-417 RTDLVTA
+417 RTDLQTA
-424 LEAVFNGGEV
+424 LEAVFNGSDV
-434 DSSVQ
+434 DSAVA
-439 QAVESTNSAIA
+439 QAIESTNSAIA
-450 NANQGVAE
+450 TANEGVAE

>member
-1 MKKQFVKKI
+1 MKMKLGKRI
-10 AALGLGALMLASL
+10 AAFALGTLMLAA
-23 FGCSNGASGSSSAG
+23 FAGCSTSGSGSS
-37 GSSSAA
+37 
-43 AGSAAESGKVQIQF
+43 GSASTGDSGKIQIQF

-68 LDKVVAGFN
+68 LDEVVAGFN

-109 AAIIQIGEQNLQS
+109 AHIIQIGEQNLQS

-127 MVASVTGLIEKHGFD
+127 MVASVSDLIEKHSFD

-151 NFYTVD
+151 NFYTV
-157 GDMWAMPFNCS
+157 GEDMWAMPFIWS
-168 TPVVYYNK
+168 TPVVFYNK
-176 TAFDEA
+176 TAFAEA
-182 GVTEFPTTFEGIQE
+182 GVTEFPTTFEGIKE

-205 SSITPVGMYAYGY
+205 SNITPVGMYAYGY

-239 GRATEVAYQ
+239 DRATEVAYQ
-248 EQITAIY
+248 DQITAIY
-255 NWIKGLQD
+255 NWIKDLQD
-263 ADLLLNYGSD
+263 SGLLLNYGSD
-273 GTNALSGFTQQQV
+273 GTNTISGFTQQQV
-286 GMFISTSASCRNV
+286 GMFIASSASCRNV

-337 SEDVEAGVMEFCAY
+337 SEDVETGVMEFCTY
-351 ATSPEVQASWAVNT
+351 ATSPEVQATWAVNT
-365 GYFPICNGAYETETL
+365 GYFPICNGAYDTETL

-417 RTDLVTA
+417 RTDLQTA
-424 LEAVFNGGEV
+424 LEAVFNGSDV
-434 DSSVQ
+434 DSAVA
-439 QAVESTNSAIA
+439 QAIESTNSAIA
-450 NANQGVAE
+450 TANEGVAE